1 MASVKLNPVKVI
13 LANALNNL
21 TSFKTKKKE
30 KYLSRKKERNI

>member
-21 TSFKTKKKE
+21 TSFKTKKK
-30 KYLSRKKERNI
+30 KYLSSKKERNI